1 MCDKSEELITLYDS
15 MSNDDRWIISSSGRY
30 MFVRL
35 TVGYGKFS
43 ASSITAGFLA
53 KFHYGKEVHKEKLG
67 EKTILYS
74 QKFLTHKLIDFFH
87 CS

>member
-1 MCDKSEELITLYDS
+1 

-43 ASSITAGFLA
+43 ASSNTAGFLA
-53 KFHYGKEVHKEKLG
+53 KFHYGKEVHKE
-67 EKTILYS
+67 ILR
-74 QKFLTHKLIDFFH
+74 KK
-87 CS
+87 

>member
-35 TVGYGKFS
+35 TVGYAS
-43 ASSITAGFLA
+43 TSSIIEGFLA
-53 KFHYGKEVHKEKLG
+53 KFHYGTEVCNEILG
-67 EKTILYS
+67 GKTS
-74 QKFLTHKLIDFFH
+74 PQKNSTHKLTDSFH